1 MVIVWGSVI
10 AAEGCLEELV
20 ALSLEHV
27 RRSRQEDGCLAHGVH
42 ADAETPTR
50 LVFFEKWADE
60 SALRQHFAVPESR
73 AFVRRASEL
82 SVGAPIIE
90 IFRTEPIDL

>member
-10 AAEGCLEELV
+10 AAEGRLDDLV
-20 ALSLEHV
+20 ALGLEHV
-27 RRSRQEDGCLAHGVH
+27 RRSRREDGCLAHGVH
-42 ADAETPTR
+42 TDAETPSR

-60 SALRQHFAVPESR
+60 DALRRHFAVPESR
-73 AFVRRASEL
+73 EFVRRASEL

-90 IFRTEPIDL
+90 IFRTEPIEL